1 MATRKTVTPT
11 ANPTTKSRSPR
22 RPAPRTVTRTTTP
35 RVAFNPINLATKVAT
50 QSLRLGLGTAL
61 LISENAVKFYNE
73 AMDRGNKVELNVP
86 NVNFPALNINAEKL
100 EQLREIPTNSLNMV
114 QDNMRKLM
122 EEASTQISKFSRRRE
137 KKQDTNIEE
146 EVINVI
152 ETLDLPKKSDLK
164 DFKKQIT
171 ELSKKVEKLATTQ
184 TPVTA

>member
-11 ANPTTKSRSPR
+11 AKATIKSRSPR
-22 RPAPRTVTRTTTP
+22 RPASKVVTKSTTP
-35 RVAFNPINLATKVAT
+35 RLAFNPINLATQVAT
-50 QSLRLGLGTAL
+50 KSLRLGLGTAL

-86 NVNFPALNINAEKL
+86 NVNFPTLNINTEKL

-114 QDNMRKLM
+114 QENMRKLM
-122 EEASTQISKFSRRRE
+122 DEASTQISKFSRRRE

-171 ELSKKVEKLATTQ
+171 ELSKKVEKLASTQ